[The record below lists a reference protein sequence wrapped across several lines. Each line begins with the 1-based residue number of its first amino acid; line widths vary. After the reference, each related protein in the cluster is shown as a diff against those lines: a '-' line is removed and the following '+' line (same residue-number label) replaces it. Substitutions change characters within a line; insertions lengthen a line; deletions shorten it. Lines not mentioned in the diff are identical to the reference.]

1 MDAEL
6 TIIFDDIRILQM
18 ARMFQL
24 SAAAVVIYDHA
35 INLKVLCSQR
45 EVDLIWKRSKSLVS
59 YLYFTNRYVGDFI
72 VILSAIL
79 FISSSFSVEFTR
91 LVHIHLLIIEFLAS
105 AFQAYGPFASVW
117 ATQLIM
123 QLRIYAMYRK
133 SKKILAFTATCFVME
148 IAAICTVLAINF
160 DHSLTY
166 TNEPIPGL
174 LKIFELL
181 LFVLAIFVAFKHM
194 KNTHTVA
201 GKRLHSTM
209 ATLVR
214 YNTTYFFIEMLG
226 CAVASGLY
234 LGLPVMWFLTVLPSL
249 LKLFIQAIYL
259 EITNSVLIAVTIIL
273 GSRLVLSIRNF
284 YADPS
289 EEDTNLTQATPAL
302 SHTFQSFT
310 QPTLVG
316 HVQPFYDSRE
326 TEMSTLSTKGYR
338 LNIDGDRIV

>member
-1 MDAEL
+1 
-6 TIIFDDIRILQM
+6 
-18 ARMFQL
+18 
-24 SAAAVVIYDHA
+24 
-35 INLKVLCSQR
+35 
-45 EVDLIWKRSKSLVS
+45 
-59 YLYFTNRYVGDFI
+59 
-72 VILSAIL
+72 
-79 FISSSFSVEFTR
+79 
-91 LVHIHLLIIEFLAS
+91 
-105 AFQAYGPFASVW
+105 
-117 ATQLIM
+117 M

-174 LKIFELL
+174 LHMCATSTIGKNFVAIYIPIASFELL

-234 LGLPVMWFLTVLPSL
+234 LGLPS
-249 LKLFIQAIYL
+249 IYL

-289 EEDTNLTQATPAL
+289 EEDTNLTQANPAL
-302 SHTFQSFT
+302 SHTF
-310 QPTLVG
+310 
-316 HVQPFYDSRE
+316 HSRE
-326 TEMSTLSTKGYR
+326 TEMSTLSTKGYH
-338 LNIDGDRIV
+338 LNTDGDRIV